1 MSEPQPPEGEEL
13 KAPFGFRLMVVL
25 VVIYL
30 GWRLVQ
36 GIAWVINRIG

>member
-1 MSEPQPPEGEEL
+1 MSEPQPPEDEEL